1 MSGPQTHRKGFEPL
15 ESFNTLNSGLH
26 GGMTTWTSPS
36 NELHVSSTCRPRRRR
51 FGRHVSNH
59 VEGSITRRLYSKA
72 HPELRSENLG
82 FRRTGQLGATRP
94 AVAL

>member
-1 MSGPQTHRKGFEPL
+1 MSGLEAHKKGFEPL

-26 GGMTTWTSPS
+26 EGMTTWTSP
-36 NELHVSSTCRPRRRR
+36 NNQLRVLSTCRPRRRR

-72 HPELRSENLG
+72 HPKLRSENLG
-82 FRRTGQLGATRP
+82 FRHTGQLGATRP